1 MSDLTTAGS
10 VIENI
15 AQTRR
20 LAETT
25 LGSTSNKIV
34 KILPEEERPTNTAS
48 GSNEE
53 DDENAGYF
61 LLSLLWV
68 VLIKLVFF

>member
-1 MSDLTTAGS
+1 LADIKPGS

-25 LGSTSNKIV
+25 LGPSLVAPSSGM
-34 KILPEEERPTNTAS
+34 EEERPTNTGS
-48 GSNEE
+48 GSQVVQEK
-53 DDENAGYF
+53 
-61 LLSLLWV
+61 LLLQWV
-68 VLIKLVFF
+68 TRRLFIE